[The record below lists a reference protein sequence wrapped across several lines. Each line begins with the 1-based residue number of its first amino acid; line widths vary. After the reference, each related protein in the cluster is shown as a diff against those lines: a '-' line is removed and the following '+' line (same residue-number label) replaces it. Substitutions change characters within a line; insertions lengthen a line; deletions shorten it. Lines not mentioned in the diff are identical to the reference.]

1 MPACTQ
7 EAADGHLVILVGNVD
22 SEDLEDVPAG
32 DADAV
37 GGEVEVEGG
46 GREALHVQ
54 REGADHG
61 GGFKL

>member
-1 MPACTQ
+1 MSALAPN
-7 EAADGHLVILVGNVD
+7 EDDGHLVILVGDVD
-22 SEDLEDVPAG
+22 SEDLEDVPAS

-61 GGFKL
+61 DRE